1 MLTSL
6 KTTAQVVLVCLL
18 AGSGVWAQESGPW
31 RLTNT
36 SYKNG
41 MTDKTVSASRLSTV
55 DMKGSGCIMSVSNS
69 GGKAFITVELHND
82 VISGNV
88 VGVLMDYR
96 VDDSKMVVGKD
107 YWAAAAGASYSN
119 GTMMYPP
126 SVATS
131 DKRLVK
137 AMLAGKRLKLS
148 RQIYNGALVMEFN
161 IEGLGQRLP
170 EIGLSK

>member
-1 MLTSL
+1 MITLLRTASL
-6 KTTAQVVLVCLL
+6 VVLACVLP
-18 AGSGVWAQESGPW
+18 GQGGWAQESGPW
-31 RLTNT
+31 RLTTT

-41 MTDKTVSASRLSTV
+41 MTDKTISASRLSTV
-55 DMKGSGCIMSVSNS
+55 DMRGSGCTLSVSNS

-82 VISGNV
+82 VIRGNV

-96 VDDSKMVVGKD
+96 VNDSKMVVGKD
-107 YWAAAAGASYSN
+107 YWAANAGSSYSN

-126 SVATS
+126 SVGTS
-131 DKRLVK
+131 DKHLVK
-137 AMLAGKRLKLS
+137 AMLAGKKLKLS
-148 RQIYNGALVMEFN
+148 RQVYNGALVMEFN